1 MKNKFIDTF
10 AITKGR
16 QRPNGAGL
24 QITKEQFEVLAMAAV
39 NITNST
45 TDHDATEAF
54 ERMIDNIIQF
64 HVKSDEMIAHG
75 N

>member
-1 MKNKFIDTF
+1 MKSRSFDTF

-16 QRPNGAGL
+16 QRLNGAGL
-24 QITKEQFEVLAMAAV
+24 QITKEQSEALAMAAV

-45 TDHDATEAF
+45 TDHDAIAVF